1 MSVIYL
7 ILLILIITF
16 AFCALV
22 SAFQFFIDLRK
33 NSDFRSELRDTIK
46 RVKKMNCIEVSEVE
60 QDEADIITE

>member
-7 ILLILIITF
+7 ILLILVISF

-22 SAFQFFIDLRK
+22 AAFQFFIDLHK

-46 RVKKMNCIEVSEVE
+46 RVKKMNALEEVE
-60 QDEADIITE
+60 QDDNVATE

>member
-7 ILLILIITF
+7 IVLILVISF

-22 SAFQFFIDLRK
+22 AAFQFFIDLHK

-46 RVKKMNCIEVSEVE
+46 RVKKMNGIEVSEVE

>member
-7 ILLILIITF
+7 IVLILVISF

-22 SAFQFFIDLRK
+22 AAFQFFIDLHK

-46 RVKKMNCIEVSEVE
+46 RVKKVNALEEVE
-60 QDEADIITE
+60 QDDNVATE

>member
-7 ILLILIITF
+7 IVLILVISF

-22 SAFQFFIDLRK
+22 AAFQFFIDLHK

-46 RVKKMNCIEVSEVE
+46 RVKKMNALEEVE
-60 QDEADIITE
+60 QDDNVATE